1 MKNKTYPNFLQNG
14 KECHVNGLEFTAKQ
28 IFKIYSDIH
37 ELREDLQHKYEK
49 SVKNLQRISYRT
61 FAAKCAFSYAKANT
75 IEFTRFADVDAD
87 LMYRFRD
94 MALDDRIKLK
104 KEQREAEFE
113 HINYTKPQYMSI
125 RQEDDRWL
133 KIKEWV
139 WNTCYDQLGKLE
151 GEHPRDYEKR
161 IYQIPVRVFPN
172 TVGWGNGKTYIV
184 SIPQFNLEKEFL

>member
-1 MKNKTYPNFLQNG
+1 MKNKAYPNFLQNG
-14 KECHVNGLEFTAKQ
+14 KECHMNGLEFTAKQ
-28 IFKIYSDIH
+28 IFKIYQDIH
-37 ELREDLQHKYEK
+37 ELREELQYKYQQ

-172 TVGWGNGKTYIV
+172 TVGWGNGKTYNV

>member
-14 KECHVNGLEFTAKQ
+14 KECHMHGLEFTAKQ
-28 IFKIYSDIH
+28 IFKIYRDIH
-37 ELREDLQHKYEK
+37 ELREDLQYKYEQ
-49 SVKNLQRISYRT
+49 SVKNLQRIAYRT

-75 IEFTRFADVDAD
+75 IEFTRFAEVDSE
-87 LMYRFRD
+87 LMYRYKD

-104 KEQREAEFE
+104 KEQHEAEFE
-113 HINYTKPQYMSI
+113 HINYTKPQYMNI

-139 WNTCYDQLGKLE
+139 WNTCYEKLGKLE

-161 IYQIPVRVFPN
+161 IYQIPVRVFQN
-172 TVGWGNGKTYIV
+172 TVGWGNGKAYTI
-184 SIPQFNLEKEFL
+184 SIPQFNLEKEFI

>member
-1 MKNKTYPNFLQNG
+1 MKNKAYPNFLQNG
-14 KECHVNGLEFTAKQ
+14 KECHMNGLEFTAKQ
-28 IFKIYSDIH
+28 IFKIYQDIH
-37 ELREDLQHKYEK
+37 ELREELQYKYQQ

-75 IEFTRFADVDAD
+75 IDFTRFADVDTD
-87 LMYRFRD
+87 QMYRFKS
-94 MALDDRIKLK
+94 MAIDDRIKLK
-104 KEQREAEFE
+104 KEQKEAEFE

-139 WNTCYDQLGKLE
+139 WNTCYENLGKQE

-161 IYQIPVRVFPN
+161 IYQITVRVYPK
-172 TVGWGNGKTYIV
+172 TVGWGNGKVYTV